1 MIPYPENEQ
10 KKGEINRIVSQ
21 GLIKNTSF
29 LTAIKEMYR
38 HLGFK
43 YLLTSWMESAILLLT
58 FAFTVFLT
66 ILLSGF
72 DRSETEQ
79 AFYAYVFLLSPIFFL
94 SISMFH
100 YAIRKSNETYEVE
113 MVCKYNVYQ
122 LIGYRMFFFSAVAI
136 VLNTCFIGV
145 VLTQTSHISFS
156 RAVILSIT
164 SLFLFSALFLFALF
178 KRRTLTYVLVVVG
191 VWVIGNVSF
200 GLFFQDVYLYVL
212 TQLPLV
218 VHMTVFLVMF
228 VIYCYYVKRLLHFQQ
243 KEGVY

>member
-1 MIPYPENEQ
+1 
-10 KKGEINRIVSQ
+10 
-21 GLIKNTSF
+21 
-29 LTAIKEMYR
+29 
-38 HLGFK
+38 
-43 YLLTSWMESAILLLT
+43 
-58 FAFTVFLT
+58 
-66 ILLSGF
+66 
-72 DRSETEQ
+72 
-79 AFYAYVFLLSPIFFL
+79 
-94 SISMFH
+94 MFH

-122 LIGYRMFFFSAVAI
+122 LIGYRMFFFQRSCHCLKHMFYWRRAY
-136 VLNTCFIGV
+136 
-145 VLTQTSHISFS
+145 SDKHISFS